1 MEKLNFFSERNIFV
15 SYPASCEQKPK
26 TTNALQI
33 KDLFAKSESDVNKEI
48 AMYLDILYKDTDEDL
63 LKRPDAIKSSAHL
76 PIKTQTIRQTGF
88 YL

>member
-1 MEKLNFFSERNIFV
+1 MEKLNFFSKRNIFV

-26 TTNALQI
+26 TTNAMQI

-48 AMYLDILYKDTDEDL
+48 AMYLDILYKDTDEEF